1 MKRILLVFVSL
12 SVALTMLAQN
22 KGTSSTG
29 GLEVVK
35 DAKHPVLQLGDKA
48 RCTLTDDGTLV
59 VEGFG
64 ILKGARNEKG
74 APLVKKKINQ
84 KIKNIDLTHFSGT
97 LGDYVF
103 YGIDELD
110 AVILNDSALYR
121 FSPRAFWPDIRIGT
135 LEFVNVRN
143 GEKDY
148 RIITNYL
155 PSQESKRCD
164 ISSFKDNIQRCIV
177 VRRDH
182 YLADTATIGKKH
194 TGRGLRR
201 WTDRNNGMRL
211 YYGDWVNGEM
221 DGAGIAIMFDG
232 TVRMGQWN
240 ENICTGHP
248 EAVGVDL
255 FLDCPEIL
263 PLQLIA
269 QHHVEQAVN
278 KWQRKEDYETAKE
291 WGARVNNSS
300 RQQRAIME
308 YNLLVDRYM
317 KAEASKT
324 DIAFRLGSY
333 DVNHNTY
340 MLSDATYGN
349 IPIALTNAISAA
361 QFKTEW
367 DSLIKT
373 PTYYFDG
380 EKMALWD
387 LTVWKDGT
395 RVAFYRNGAQPR
407 HDNTPADY
415 NFNPIELP
423 IVHTYPVVP
432 SDVDI
437 DIPETQRKDPSTF
450 VFIIANENYV
460 TQRVPYALN
469 DGNIF
474 KRYCEKTLGIAPN
487 HIKIYADATY
497 GRIMECVSMARQTAE
512 AYDGE
517 VTLLFYY
524 AGHAIPDERCDDAY
538 LLPIDGSPRMP
549 ETAYSLNK
557 LYNEL
562 GSINARAVVCFM
574 DACFSGTTRE
584 GSALLAT
591 RGFRLTDKNN
601 TPKGNMVVFTSSSED
616 ESSLMYEEKSHGL
629 FTYFLLKK
637 IKETKGAVTLG
648 EMADYLTR
656 EVKRASSTVNQ
667 IIQTPKVLVS
677 PALYNTWRDIAL

>member
-182 YLADTATIGKKH
+182 YLADIATIGKKH

-361 QFKTEW
+361 QFKRPPPIISMERKWRCGISPSGRMAPVWPSIATVH
-367 DSLIKT
+367 SRGTTTHRQTIIST
-373 PTYYFDG
+373 PSSC
-380 EKMALWD
+380 
-387 LTVWKDGT
+387 
-395 RVAFYRNGAQPR
+395 PSC
-407 HDNTPADY
+407 TPIQWCLQMSTSI
-415 NFNPIELP
+415 F
-423 IVHTYPVVP
+423 
-432 SDVDI
+432 
-437 DIPETQRKDPSTF
+437 RKH
-450 VFIIANENYV
+450 
-460 TQRVPYALN
+460 
-469 DGNIF
+469 
-474 KRYCEKTLGIAPN
+474 KEKTRRHLFSLSPTRTTSHNECPMLSTTGTYSNAIARRPS
-487 HIKIYADATY
+487 A
-497 GRIMECVSMARQTAE
+497 
-512 AYDGE
+512 
-517 VTLLFYY
+517 
-524 AGHAIPDERCDDAY
+524 
-538 LLPIDGSPRMP
+538 SPLI
-549 ETAYSLNK
+549 T
-557 LYNEL
+557 
-562 GSINARAVVCFM
+562 
-574 DACFSGTTRE
+574 
-584 GSALLAT
+584 
-591 RGFRLTDKNN
+591 
-601 TPKGNMVVFTSSSED
+601 
-616 ESSLMYEEKSHGL
+616 
-629 FTYFLLKK
+629 
-637 IKETKGAVTLG
+637 
-648 EMADYLTR
+648 
-656 EVKRASSTVNQ
+656 
-667 IIQTPKVLVS
+667 
-677 PALYNTWRDIAL
+677 